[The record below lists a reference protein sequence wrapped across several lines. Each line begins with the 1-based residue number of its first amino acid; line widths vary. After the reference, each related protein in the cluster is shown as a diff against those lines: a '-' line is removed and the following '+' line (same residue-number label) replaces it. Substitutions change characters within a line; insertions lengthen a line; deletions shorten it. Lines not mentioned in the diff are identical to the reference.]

1 MKFKNI
7 LHYLGLLLIYI
18 SSLIGSLLILGEKYS
33 LLFIVGGLI
42 LVFSLS
48 FLVKYLTKKREET
61 NQNISEII
69 ILAFLYVAN
78 SIFYGILSIHF
89 ITFQLSAFEEIKI
102 GGNKKLDTIIEIRKE
117 FINSVNDLDKN
128 LSMEISNL
136 LQSYKNAP
144 AKSLQRRIKK
154 NVLIDTFK
162 FPESTLLNL
171 KSRNINQNTSNWIE
185 SNIINRLEINQL
197 REKNKK
203 LFEKSQQ
210 IMSVYNENKNVF
222 NDPQYFK
229 ISNLYFD
236 LNQNILDYKNFL
248 QEEFEIVCNEFDISS
263 STLEQIDLP
272 ENEIKINSFKAL
284 NTSHGSFIHIL
295 IYIIINLMILSPF
308 IFATKKGL
316 RPLVEDDL
324 TTEL

>member
-48 FLVKYLTKKREET
+48 FLVKYLTKKEET

-154 NVLIDTFK
+154 KMYLLIH
-162 FPESTLLNL
+162 LNFL
-171 KSRNINQNTSNWIE
+171 SP
-185 SNIINRLEINQL
+185 
-197 REKNKK
+197 
-203 LFEKSQQ
+203 LFE
-210 IMSVYNENKNVF
+210 
-222 NDPQYFK
+222 P
-229 ISNLYFD
+229 
-236 LNQNILDYKNFL
+236 
-248 QEEFEIVCNEFDISS
+248 
-263 STLEQIDLP
+263 
-272 ENEIKINSFKAL
+272 
-284 NTSHGSFIHIL
+284 
-295 IYIIINLMILSPF
+295 
-308 IFATKKGL
+308 KK
-316 RPLVEDDL
+316 
-324 TTEL
+324 